1 MQRSST
7 ISVHD
12 CCNSDSEIP
21 DRVPVAA
28 IRSELR
34 VAVGAPVPSA
44 TPPTVRERMFG
55 ALPVDAVSGAAAW
68 LDELNPE
75 QLAAATHADGPL
87 LILAGAGTGKT
98 TTLCAR
104 VAWLVTEGVSP
115 ERIMLLTFT
124 RRASREMLGRT
135 RAMVPMPSGS
145 GGVVGGTFHSVAH
158 RFVRMHASSLGLAPG
173 FAVLDPGDAADLI
186 DLIREEHG
194 HAQSRRRFPRKSTLL
209 DIYSRTVNFQR
220 TLSDVVAESFP
231 WCEEHVEAMAM
242 LFKAYTARKRSLGVL
257 DLDDLLL
264 YWRALASDDVVGRAI
279 GRSIDHLLI
288 DEYQDVNGLQVD
300 LVRGLRRERGD
311 VTAVGDDMQAI
322 YGWRSASAEHIL
334 EFPRHFPNA
343 TVITLERNYRSSQP
357 ILDTAN
363 EVAAQAERSYPKRLR
378 AETALGSRPQLI
390 VCRDEGAQGTE
401 VCERVLAARERG
413 MDLRRQAV
421 LMRTSHDSDLL
432 ELALTRRQI
441 PFVKY
446 GGLRYLEAAHVKD
459 LMALFRLVDNRANEL
474 AWFRVL
480 QLLDGVGP
488 VTARRVLDV
497 LVTQPGRAIAR
508 PANGAADPEPRA
520 GELTTDPEPLTD
532 EPTTDREPWTGTLTT
547 DPEPSMGEL
556 TAIAT
561 EGWREARELLPVAAR
576 PGADALAAAL
586 DAARAP
592 GMSAGPQAERLRE
605 ALAPLV
611 RAKYPDG
618 AVRLQDLDQLVAAAR
633 QSADIGHF
641 ASELALDP
649 PQSSADLAGP
659 PHLDEDYLV
668 LSTIHSA
675 KGLEW
680 DGVHVLALY
689 DGNFPACMSAGTS
702 ESIDEERR
710 LLYVAMTRARREL
723 HLYVPV
729 RYYHRPKGIDDA
741 HGYGKP
747 SRFLTG
753 EVQQTCET
761 VRLADDGSTGLEAA
775 RSPPRKISVS
785 VDSLFC

>member
-1 MQRSST
+1 
-7 ISVHD
+7 
-12 CCNSDSEIP
+12 
-21 DRVPVAA
+21 
-28 IRSELR
+28 
-34 VAVGAPVPSA
+34 
-44 TPPTVRERMFG
+44 MFG

-75 QLAAATHADGPL
+75 QLAATTHPGGAL

-104 VAWLVTEGVSP
+104 VAWLVREGVTP

-124 RRASREMLGRT
+124 RRAAREMLGRT

-220 TLSDVVAESFP
+220 TLSEVVAGSFP

-279 GRSIDHLLI
+279 ERSIDHLLI

-300 LVRGLRRERGD
+300 LVRSLRRDRDD

-334 EFPRHFPNA
+334 EFPRHFADA
-343 TVITLERNYRSSQP
+343 TIITLERNYRSSQP

-363 EVAAQAERSYPKRLR
+363 EIAAQAERSYPKRLR
-378 AETALGSRPQLI
+378 AETELGSRPQLI
-390 VCRDEGAQGTE
+390 FCRDDGAQGTE

-432 ELALTRRQI
+432 ELELTRRQI

-459 LMALFRLVDNRANEL
+459 LMALFRLVDNPANEL

-497 LVTQPGRAIAR
+497 LVTTPSAAVER
-508 PANGAADPEPRA
+508 PVNGATAPEPPA
-520 GELTTDPEPLTD
+520 GEPTAASVERPVNGATAPNPPTS
-532 EPTTDREPWTGTLTT
+532 EPTAASVERPVNVATAPNPPTSEP
-547 DPEPSMGEL
+547 
-556 TAIAT
+556 TAAGV
-561 EGWREARELLPVAAR
+561 EWWRTARELLPAAAR

-586 DAARAP
+586 DASRAP
-592 GMSAGPQAERLRE
+592 GMSAGPQAECLRE

-633 QSADIGHF
+633 QSSNIGHF

-729 RYYHRPKGIDDA
+729 RYYHRPRGIDDA
-741 HGYGKP
+741 HGYGQP

-761 VRLADDGSTGLEAA
+761 VRLADDGSTGPEAA

-785 VDSLFC
+785 VDSLFR

>member
-1 MQRSST
+1 
-7 ISVHD
+7 
-12 CCNSDSEIP
+12 
-21 DRVPVAA
+21 
-28 IRSELR
+28 
-34 VAVGAPVPSA
+34 
-44 TPPTVRERMFG
+44 MFG
-55 ALPVDAVSGAAAW
+55 DLPFDAVSGAAAW

-75 QLAAATHADGPL
+75 QLAATTHAGGPL

-104 VAWLVTEGVSP
+104 VAWLVTEGVAP

-124 RRASREMLGRT
+124 RRAAREMLGRT
-135 RAMVPMPSGS
+135 RTMVPMPSGS

-158 RFVRMHASSLGLAPG
+158 RFIRMHASSLGLAPG
-173 FAVLDPGDAADLI
+173 FAVLDPADAADLI

-220 TLSDVVAESFP
+220 TLSELVAESFP
-231 WCEEHVEAMAM
+231 WCEEHVEAMTM

-264 YWRALASDDVVGRAI
+264 YWRALASDDVVGPAI

-300 LVRGLRRERGD
+300 LVRDLRRERDD

-334 EFPRHFPNA
+334 DFPRHFPDA

-363 EVAAQAERSYPKRLR
+363 EIAAQAERSYPKRLR
-378 AETALGSRPQLI
+378 AATELGSRPQLI
-390 VCRDEGAQGTE
+390 FCRDDGAQGSE

-421 LMRTSHDSDLL
+421 LMRTSHDSDLVEL
-432 ELALTRRQI
+432 ELTRRQI

-459 LMALFRLVDNRANEL
+459 LMAVFRLVDNPANEL

-497 LVTQPGRAIAR
+497 LVTRPGASVG
-508 PANGAADPEPRA
+508 PGGDGPADPEA
-520 GELTTDPEPLTD
+520 ATA
-532 EPTTDREPWTGTLTT
+532 
-547 DPEPSMGEL
+547 EPSATG
-556 TAIAT
+556 T
-561 EGWREARELLPVAAR
+561 EGWREARELLPAAAR
-576 PGADALAAAL
+576 QGADSLMAAL

-592 GMSAGPQAERLRE
+592 AMSSGPQAERLRE

-611 RAKYPDG
+611 RAKYADG

-633 QSADIGHF
+633 QSSDIGHF

-729 RYYHRPKGIDDA
+729 RYYHRPRGIDDA
-741 HGYGKP
+741 HGYVKP

-753 EVQQTCET
+753 EVQRTCET
-761 VRLADDGSTGLEAA
+761 VRPADEGSTGLKPA